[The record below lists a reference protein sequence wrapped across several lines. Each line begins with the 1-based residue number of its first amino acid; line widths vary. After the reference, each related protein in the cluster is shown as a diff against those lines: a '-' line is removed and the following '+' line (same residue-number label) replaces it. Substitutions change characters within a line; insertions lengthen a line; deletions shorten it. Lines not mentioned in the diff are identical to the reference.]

1 MGNLC
6 SIKIFD
12 INSLPSS
19 NETIEAN
26 KTTET
31 IEANKTH
38 KTNETKE
45 LKLPTYN
52 NNCERSSTYHES
64 KYKLSFHTD
73 DDEEELSN
81 LKNKF
86 KNK

>member
-12 INSLPSS
+12 TNSLPSS
-19 NETIEAN
+19 NETNETNEAN
-26 KTTET
+26 KTNEV
-31 IEANKTH
+31 N

-45 LKLPTYN
+45 LKLPTHN
-52 NNCERSSTYHES
+52 NNNKCERSSTYHES
-64 KYKLSFHTD
+64 KYILSFRTD
-73 DDEEELSN
+73 EEEELSN
-81 LKNKF
+81 LKDKF